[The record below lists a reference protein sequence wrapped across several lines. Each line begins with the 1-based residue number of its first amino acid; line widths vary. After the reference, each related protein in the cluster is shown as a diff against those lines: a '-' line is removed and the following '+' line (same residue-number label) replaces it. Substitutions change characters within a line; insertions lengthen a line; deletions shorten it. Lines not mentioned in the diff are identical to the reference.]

1 MMNGL
6 APDKLLRTSPFIIS
20 HSFLMST
27 QSTQVTS
34 GPAKRGPA
42 LAFIF
47 ITLLIDVTGLG
58 IIIPV
63 VPKLIEQLIQGDLSQ
78 AARYGGWL
86 TFAYAGMQ
94 FMFAPVLGGLSDRY
108 GRRPVLLF
116 SLFGFGL
123 DYVLTGFAPSIEW
136 LFLGRLLA
144 GVTGASFTTAS
155 AYIADISTPEKRA
168 QNFGLVGAAFGVGFI
183 LGPALGGT
191 LAQFGPRTPFF
202 VAAGLSF
209 VNFLYGLF
217 VLPESLAPE
226 NRRPFDWR
234 RANPVGSLL
243 RLCHYPVILGLV
255 ASLVLIY
262 IAGFSVQGTW
272 TFYTMEKF
280 GWDEEIVG
288 WSLAMIGLCF
298 AIVQGGLT
306 RIIIPKLGQQRSVY
320 VGLLFSA
327 VGFALFALASQSWMM
342 FAFMGVY
349 ALGGIAGPSI
359 QGIISTQVPANEQG
373 EVQGALT
380 SLASTTSIFGPVIM
394 TNLFSYFT
402 STGAPVYF
410 PGAPYVLS
418 AVLTVISAVLAWRG
432 FRKPK
437 LVSTQTEL
445 NV

>member
-1 MMNGL
+1 MVPS
-6 APDKLLRTSPFIIS
+6 AP
-20 HSFLMST
+20 ST
-27 QSTQVTS
+27 
-34 GPAKRGPA
+34 KRGPA
-42 LAFIF
+42 LVFIF

-63 VPKLIEQLIQGDLSQ
+63 VPKLLEQLIGGNLSQ
-78 AARYGGWL
+78 AASYGGLL
-86 TFAYAGMQ
+86 TFAYAAMQ
-94 FMFAPVLGGLSDRY
+94 FVFSPVLGGLSDQY

-123 DYVLTGFAPSIEW
+123 DYILTGFAPTIEW

-155 AYIADISTPEKRA
+155 AYIADVSPPEKRA

-191 LAQFGPRTPFF
+191 LATYGARTPFF
-202 VAAGLSF
+202 VAAGLTF
-209 VNFLYGLF
+209 VNFLYGF
-217 VLPESLAPE
+217 FILPESLAPQH
-226 NRRPFDWR
+226 RRPFDWR
-234 RANPVGSLL
+234 RANPVGSLM
-243 RLCHYPVILGLV
+243 RLGQYPVILGLV

-280 GWDEEIVG
+280 KWNEETVG

-320 VGLLFSA
+320 VGLMFSA
-327 VGFALFALASQSWMM
+327 LGFALFAAATQSWMM

-380 SLASTTSIFGPVIM
+380 SLASTTSIFGPLIM

-402 STGAPVYF
+402 ATNAPVYF

-418 AVLTVISAVLAWRG
+418 AILTVVSAALAWRG
-432 FRKPK
+432 FKRSTLITVKPDE
-437 LVSTQTEL
+437 SA
-445 NV
+445 